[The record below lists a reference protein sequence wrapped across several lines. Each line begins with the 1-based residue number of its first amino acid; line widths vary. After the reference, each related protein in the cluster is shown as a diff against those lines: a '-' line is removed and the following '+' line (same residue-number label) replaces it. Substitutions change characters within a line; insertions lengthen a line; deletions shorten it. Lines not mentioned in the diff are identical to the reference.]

1 MIAALGMP
9 GHAFPLVPLALAL
22 RDAGHDVTFTA
33 GADVAEGIRG
43 AGLDFMVSGIALG
56 EALGKAMSSRGM
68 TERPSDP
75 ALRSQ
80 LFADTF
86 GELFPRATA
95 ADLLP
100 VLERER
106 PDLVIAEIG
115 NPGAALAAARWDVP
129 CVLHSLGRRL
139 DGLMRVALG
148 GRLSPTLAEV
158 ADEIGVRTLAE
169 DAPLGHAYIDICP
182 PSLQAPL
189 DGTRFPVE
197 LPLRPTPWSPKA
209 DARPRRPD
217 SGRPWVYLTLGT
229 LFGNAQVLRTA
240 VEGLTRL
247 DVDVLL
253 SAGGSADVMANLA
266 DTAGL
271 TGRVRV
277 EAFVPQADLLDQFD
291 LVIHHGGSATT
302 LGVAGVGAPQLFLPQ
317 GADQFGNATAVSAV
331 GAGRLLV
338 NGEVNADAIENAAGA
353 LLNDSGA
360 RDSARALAAEIAA
373 MPAPSAVVADVAEWR
388 LPSH

>member
-33 GADVAEGIRG
+33 GSDVADGIRG
-43 AGLDFMVSGIALG
+43 AGLNFMVSGITMS
-56 EALGKAMSSRGM
+56 EALGKAMSARGM
-68 TERPSDP
+68 TERPTDP
-75 ALRSQ
+75 ALEAQ
-80 LFADTF
+80 LFGEAF

-100 VLERER
+100 VMERER

-115 NPGAALAAARWDVP
+115 NPGAALAAARWGVP

-139 DGLMRVALG
+139 GGVMRIALG
-148 GRLSPTLAEV
+148 GRLSPTLAAV

-189 DGTRFPVE
+189 DGERFPME
-197 LPLRPTPWSPKA
+197 ISLRPAPWSPKA
-209 DARPRRPD
+209 DVRPRRPE
-217 SGRPWVYLTLGT
+217 SGRPWVFLTLGT
-229 LFGNAQVLRTA
+229 MFGNSQVLRTA
-240 VEGLTRL
+240 VEGLARL

-253 SAGGSADVMANLA
+253 SAGGSAEVVADLA
-266 DTAGL
+266 ATVGH

-277 EAFVPQADLLDQFD
+277 ERFVPQADLLDQFA
-291 LVIHHGGSATT
+291 LVVHHGGSATT
-302 LGVAGVGAPQLFLPQ
+302 LGVAGAGAPQLFLPQ
-317 GADQFGNATAVSAV
+317 GADQFDNAAAVSAV
-331 GAGRLLV
+331 GAGRSLL
-338 NGEVNADAIENAAGA
+338 NDEVNADAIENAAGA
-353 LLNDSGA
+353 LLDDSDV
-360 RDSARALAAEIAA
+360 RDSVGALAEEIAA
-373 MPAPSAVVADVAEWR
+373 MPSPSALAANVAEWR
-388 LPSH
+388 LPGS

>member
-43 AGLDFMVSGIALG
+43 AGLDFMLSGITMG
-56 EALGKAMSSRGM
+56 EALSKAMSARGM

-75 ALRSQ
+75 ALQ
-80 LFADTF
+80 IELFAEAF
-86 GELFPRATA
+86 GERFPRATA

-115 NPGAALAAARWDVP
+115 NPGAALAAARWNVP

-139 DGLMRVALG
+139 GGLMRVALG
-148 GRLSPTLAEV
+148 GRLSPTLAAV
-158 ADEIGVRTLAE
+158 ADEIGVRTLTE

-182 PSLQAPL
+182 PSLQAP
-189 DGTRFPVE
+189 DEARFPME
-197 LPLRPTPWSPKA
+197 IALRPTPFSPKA
-209 DARPRRPD
+209 DVRPRRPD

-229 LFGNAQVLRTA
+229 AFGNAQVFRTA

-253 SAGGSADVMANLA
+253 SAGGSAKVVADLA
-266 DTAGL
+266 DTMGL
-271 TGRVRV
+271 TGRVQV
-277 EAFVPQADLLDQFD
+277 ETFVPQADLLDQFA
-291 LVIHHGGSATT
+291 LVVHHGGAATT

-317 GADQFGNATAVSAV
+317 GADQFDNAAAVSAV
-331 GAGRLLV
+331 GAGRSLV
-338 NGEVNADAIENAAGA
+338 NGEVNADAIENAAGV
-353 LLNDSGA
+353 LLNDRGV
-360 RDSARALAAEIAA
+360 RDSAGALAAEIAA
-373 MPAPSAVVADVAEWR
+373 MPAPSAVAADVANWGI
-388 LPSH
+388 PSR